1 MIPAML
7 GKKIGMTQVFDD
19 EGVLHPVTVVEAKPC
34 TVLQIKSDQRDGY
47 NAKHVSLGENVGEA
61 VKEVRA
67 LVVMPISQMT
77 DDDALEMED
86 LNAALYEYLN

>member
-1 MIPAML
+1 MD
-7 GKKIGMTQVFDD
+7 KFKVQVRR
-19 EGVLHPVTVVEAKPC
+19 EGLILW
-34 TVLQIKSDQRDGY
+34 LQAQRDGY